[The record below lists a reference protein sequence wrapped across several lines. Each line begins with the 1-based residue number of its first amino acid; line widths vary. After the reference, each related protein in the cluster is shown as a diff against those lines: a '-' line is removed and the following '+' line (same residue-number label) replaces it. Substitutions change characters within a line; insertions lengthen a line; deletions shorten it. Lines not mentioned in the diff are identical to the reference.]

1 MLATKCI
8 GEWFK
13 GSMFASRKPK
23 PRRPSAPDGLRIY
36 AVADVHGR
44 LDLLNELLSEVEND
58 SSRRGPSETALIF
71 LGDIIDRGPDSN
83 GVVER
88 LRNYRHGQLKPYF
101 ITGNHE
107 EVLLGLLSG
116 EAGLLFDWLR
126 FGGRECLQ
134 SYGVDLSEMN
144 LADEKAALCLIQ
156 QRIPEFHAE
165 FLRSFR
171 DSIGLG
177 DYFFV
182 HAGVRPGI
190 ELARQRPSDL
200 RWIRLPFLE
209 DKNDHGAIIVHGH
222 TICDEVEFRSNRI
235 GLDTGAYRTG
245 KLTALGLEGEDQWL
259 IATG

>member
-1 MLATKCI
+1 
-8 GEWFK
+8 
-13 GSMFASRKPK
+13 MFASRKLK
-23 PRRPSAPDGLRIY
+23 SRRPSAPDGLRIY

-44 LDLLNELLSEVEND
+44 LDLLDELLSEVESD
-58 SSRRGPSETALIF
+58 SSRRGPSETVLIF

-83 GVVER
+83 AVVER
-88 LRNYRHGQLKPYF
+88 LRTYRHGQLKPYF

-116 EAGLLFDWLR
+116 EAGLLFNWLR
-126 FGGRECLQ
+126 YGGRECLQ
-134 SYGVDLSEMN
+134 SYGIDLGELN

-156 QRIPEFHAE
+156 QRFPDNHAD

-190 ELARQRPSDL
+190 ELARQSQSDL
-200 RWIRLPFLE
+200 RWIRSPFLE
-209 DKNDHGAIIVHGH
+209 NKNDHGAIIVHGH
-222 TICDEVEFRSNRI
+222 TICDKVEFRNNRI

-245 KLTALGLEGEDQWL
+245 RLTALGLEGEDQWL